1 MLNDLTKNSGV
12 TVQYT
17 ARVASINDAEIL
29 ADIGTKTFRDT
40 FGPANTAANMSSYL
54 EKTFTV
60 DQIRK
65 DLADAS
71 CTYILL
77 YDNRRVIGYA
87 KLIKGKSDPNEPRK
101 IEIERLYAV
110 EEYIGKKAGQTLMQT
125 CLDLAQSEDYD
136 KVCLGVWENNSRAIA
151 FYEKWGFK
159 KVGTHPFLLGD
170 DLQTDLVME
179 KMLNEDETTSI

>member
-1 MLNDLTKNSGV
+1 MLYHSTKNSSV

-17 ARVASINDAEIL
+17 TRVASTNDAEIL
-29 ADIGTKTFRDT
+29 VDIGIKTFRDT
-40 FGPANTAANMSSYL
+40 FGSENTAANMRSYL

-65 DLADAS
+65 DLADTR
-71 CTYILL
+71 CTYMLL
-77 YDNRRVIGYA
+77 YDNHRVIGYA
-87 KLIKGKSDPNEPRK
+87 KLMKGDSDPNEPRK
-101 IEIERLYAV
+101 IEIERIYAI

-125 CLDLAQSEDYD
+125 CLDFAQRDGYS
-136 KVCLGVWENNSRAIA
+136 KVWLGVWEHNARAIA

-179 KMLNEDETTSI
+179 KMLD